1 VLSGPEGSDERAVRY
16 RKARNRLQIAL
27 LIVAGLAVGSTAAL
41 GRWATGVVTVI
52 AAIVL
57 PILGVQMIG
66 AGRDYRRGVGSQLSG
81 ESREPPNRRL
91 VRIIWGVTALVAVV
105 AGTLYAIVRVQLT
118 LRH

>member
-1 VLSGPEGSDERAVRY
+1 
-16 RKARNRLQIAL
+16 
-27 LIVAGLAVGSTAAL
+27 
-41 GRWATGVVTVI
+41 VVTVI

-118 LRH
+118 LSALNGHRRRNQTRDHGDERTARTDEFTTSNRPVPG